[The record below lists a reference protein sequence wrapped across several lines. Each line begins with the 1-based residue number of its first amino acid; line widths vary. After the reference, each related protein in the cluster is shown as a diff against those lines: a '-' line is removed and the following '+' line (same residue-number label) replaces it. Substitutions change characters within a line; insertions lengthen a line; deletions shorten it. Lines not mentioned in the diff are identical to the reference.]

1 MESEGS
7 AENQAY
13 TPEAQSIIRNVI
25 KRLQNGKDI
34 SEVLQETIE
43 SLTTSL
49 QADSGLVWQIVGD
62 HLEATH
68 EFSID
73 KSKHF
78 HKNRL
83 SPQESTTIVLDF
95 LMRFPDES
103 GSGVISIPDTAPDHN
118 FQKIAPTFALLLST
132 NDVQSRL
139 LAQLRSRGIFA
150 GFLELQQRGR
160 THHWNLRDC
169 ATIQEVSEFV
179 AVVLQQIMDRTKIET
194 DLKDSRL
201 LNEVTAHFRC
211 SSGEL
216 TREAVSKSALLI
228 ADDLGFSHAQ
238 VYLLDQSG
246 SLLRPQVETDDAEEI
261 SLNNNEHP
269 LVKAFH
275 TGVAKLHETPS
286 GQSNGHFFQGET
298 AWVSPLIANGK
309 RLGALALWK
318 LRSTDTTLT
327 PQDVERMLTITGHLS
342 DSIHA
347 DYNNGTEQSNS

>member
-1 MESEGS
+1 MESEGN
-7 AENQAY
+7 AESQAY

-25 KRLQNGKDI
+25 KKLQNGKDI

-43 SLTTSL
+43 SLTIAL
-49 QADSGLVWQIVGD
+49 QADSGLVWQIIGD

-78 HKNRL
+78 LENRL

-103 GSGVISIPDTAPDHN
+103 GSGVISIPDSTQDQN

-139 LAQLRSRGIFA
+139 LAQLRSRGVFA

-179 AVVLQQIMDRTKIET
+179 AVVLQQILDRTKIET
-194 DLKDSRL
+194 DLKDARL
-201 LNEVTAHFRC
+201 LNDVTAHFRC
-211 SSGEL
+211 SRGEL
-216 TREAVSKSALLI
+216 TREAISKSALLI

-246 SLLRPQVETDDAEEI
+246 SILRPQVESDDADEI
-261 SLNNNEHP
+261 GLNNNEHP
-269 LVKAFH
+269 MVKAFH
-275 TGVAKLHETPS
+275 SGIAKLHETPP

-298 AWVSPLIANGK
+298 AWVSPLISSGK

-318 LRSTDTTLT
+318 LRSIDTSLT
-327 PQDVERMLTITGHLS
+327 PRDLDRMVTIASHLS

-347 DYNNGTEQSNS
+347 DYNS